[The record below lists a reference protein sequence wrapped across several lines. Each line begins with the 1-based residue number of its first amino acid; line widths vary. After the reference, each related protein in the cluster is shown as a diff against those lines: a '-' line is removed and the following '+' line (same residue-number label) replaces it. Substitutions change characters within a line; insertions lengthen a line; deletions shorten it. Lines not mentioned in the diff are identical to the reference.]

1 MAMLS
6 HHNLYNGK
14 SDIATWPIAA
24 MAGNL
29 KKRRTECQSKLI
41 NPWF

>member
-14 SDIATWPIAA
+14 SDIATWPTAA
-24 MAGNL
+24 MAGNF
-29 KKRRTECQSKLI
+29 KKEGLNVKA
-41 NPWF
+41 N